1 MTYKTDRTN
10 LWKRKNT
17 WYFRKSWRD
26 KNHTRHWFIVSLET
40 HSLTV
45 ARKRHDEIM
54 GRWDEVMDGDEF
66 EWSWQGEH
74 NRTTVKERR
83 LDAVVEKYIKH
94 KQADGLVD
102 SSIKRIRNSMD
113 NLINHLGS

>member
-1 MTYKTDRTN
+1 MTYNTDRTN
-10 LWKRKNT
+10 LWKRKST

-26 KNHTRHWFIVSLET
+26 KSRTRRWYIVSLET

-54 GRWDEVMDGDEF
+54 GRWDEVMEGSLFD
-66 EWSWQGEH
+66 WSWQGEY

-83 LDAVVEKYIKH
+83 LDDVV
-94 KQADGLVD
+94 
-102 SSIKRIRNSMD
+102 
-113 NLINHLGS
+113 